1 MAPPQNLVVTD
12 WQLGT
17 PSPLEALLH
26 RVCYKMNEF
35 LLRMYIK
42 LLLNNV
48 NHEMPVELDTHGT
61 VGELRQI
68 IHQQARRRFVE
79 DYGNDDPNKLIFTGK
94 KATYKG
100 AGNHLQ
106 ITHKDFFGP
115 HVYQDRN
122 VYMLVE
128 KHIPKTTPAQR
139 RAMIEHEDLT
149 LEIGKLRTKL
159 RDMETRMVA
168 LNAKLTTETAALDAT
183 PTALTSITGKR
194 TRRLENEL

>member
-1 MAPPQNLVVTD
+1 M
-12 WQLGT
+12 G
-17 PSPLEALLH
+17 
-26 RVCYKMNEF
+26 EF

-42 LLLNNV
+42 LLLNGV
-48 NHEMPVELDTHGT
+48 NREIPVELDTHGT

-79 DYGNDDPNKLIFTGK
+79 DYGNDDPNKLIFVRM
-94 KATYKG
+94 KATDNG

-115 HVYQDRN
+115 HVCQDRN

-159 RDMETRMVA
+159 RDMETRMDA
-168 LNAKLTTETAALDAT
+168 LNAILTAEAAALDTT
-183 PTALTSITGKR
+183 PTALTSITGKKM
-194 TRRLENEL
+194 RRLEDEL

>member
-1 MAPPQNLVVTD
+1 M
-12 WQLGT
+12 G
-17 PSPLEALLH
+17 
-26 RVCYKMNEF
+26 EF
-35 LLRMYIK
+35 LLRMYTK
-42 LLLNNV
+42 LFLNGANR
-48 NHEMPVELDTHGT
+48 EIPVELDTHGT

-79 DYGNDDPNKLIFTGK
+79 DYGNDDPDKLIFTGQ
-94 KATYKG
+94 KATHNG

-115 HVYQDRN
+115 HGRVYQDRN

-139 RAMIEHEDLT
+139 RAMIEPEDLT

-159 RDMETRMVA
+159 REMETRLDA
-168 LNAKLTTETAALDAT
+168 LNAKLTAEAAASDTTA
-183 PTALTSITGKR
+183 TALTSITGKR
-194 TRRLENEL
+194 TRGLEDEL

>member
-1 MAPPQNLVVTD
+1 M
-12 WQLGT
+12 G
-17 PSPLEALLH
+17 
-26 RVCYKMNEF
+26 EF
-35 LLRMYIK
+35 ILRMYIK
-42 LLLNNV
+42 LFLNGV
-48 NHEMPVELDTHGT
+48 TRDMPVELDTHRT

-115 HVYQDRN
+115 LVCQEQN

-139 RAMIEHEDLT
+139 RTMIEHEDLT

-168 LNAKLTTETAALDAT
+168 LNAKLTIETAALDAT

>member
-1 MAPPQNLVVTD
+1 M
-12 WQLGT
+12 G
-17 PSPLEALLH
+17 
-26 RVCYKMNEF
+26 EF
-35 LLRMYIK
+35 ILRMYIK
-42 LLLNNV
+42 LFLNGV
-48 NHEMPVELDTHGT
+48 TRDMPVELDTNKT

-115 HVYQDRN
+115 LVSQEQN

-139 RAMIEHEDLT
+139 RTMIEHEDLT

-159 RDMETRMVA
+159 HDMETRMVA
-168 LNAKLTTETAALDAT
+168 LNAKLTIETAALDAT